1 MRCRTRVLVMAR
13 TSNFVDDDAAERRV
27 GGDQQRRYPFCVA
40 RIICDIVG
48 LAEERHGAGSIV
60 MEAFGVGSGHIE
72 QARSRA

>member
-1 MRCRTRVLVMAR
+1 MAR

-40 RIICDIVG
+40 RIVCDIVG

-60 MEAFGVGSGHIE
+60 MDAFGVG
-72 QARSRA
+72 